1 MLAVRGTA
9 GCVSGSVGVVTT
21 KFGCYGRVMRSAV
34 WWSDALSLSF
44 RSRIVVAQCCSA
56 VGVSD
61 RDILDSTVVLR
72 LPSSFP
78 RKEGWWLS
86 EMR

>member
-9 GCVSGSVGVVTT
+9 GCVSGSVGGVTT
-21 KFGCYGRVMRSAV
+21 KLGCCGRVMRSAV

-44 RSRIVVAQCCSA
+44 RSRMVVSQCCSA

-61 RDILDSTVVLR
+61 RDMLVSIVVLC

-78 RKEGWWLS
+78 RKEGWWLL

>member
-9 GCVSGSVGVVTT
+9 GCVGGSVGGVT
-21 KFGCYGRVMRSAV
+21 KKLGCCGRVMRSAV
-34 WWSDALSLSF
+34 WWSDAVSLSF

-61 RDILDSTVVLR
+61 RDMLVSTVVLR

-78 RKEGWWLS
+78 RKEGWWLL